1 MKKNNDTLKRAL
13 EEAARIE
20 IESLPEEKQILRP
33 YSDKFNKEM
42 ATLIGEEKTQNVR
55 RRPRVKLAAL
65 IAAVLVF
72 CLTISVGAVN
82 LIRLWSP
89 EWHEQMTEKVLNA
102 ATSEETLAFDEAI
115 SKSDD
120 LFAKSCVAQDDDAKV
135 LLDYS
140 EAYKVDVTD
149 EKDGYKFYLDSVVKA
164 QTKRL
169 RTVSGSIADASA
181 EFAYVIEDD
190 YYLIAEIS
198 RIDGKAITEEE
209 ISFQTDPVVAD
220 FNANRTNI
228 CLMDV
233 QKFVYEDGKIYCA
246 VKITEA
252 VIFADH
258 RLGVAFKDMDNID
271 NTWDLTSDI
280 AYVDTDGLPEFK
292 DSVEGTNIVVGFNID
307 EKFADK
313 EAAEEYAE
321 KYYWYNDFGG
331 FDYKK

>member
-1 MKKNNDTLKRAL
+1 MKKENTTLKKAL
-13 EEAARIE
+13 EEASKIE
-20 IESLPEEKQILRP
+20 LEALPEEKQIIRP
-33 YSDKFNKEM
+33 YSDKFQKEM
-42 ATLIGEEKTQNVR
+42 NTLIGKEETAVIRKK
-55 RRPRVKLAAL
+55 PRVKLAAI
-65 IAAVLVF
+65 IAAVLIV
-72 CLTISVGAVN
+72 CLAGTAGAAN

-89 EWHEQMTEKVLNA
+89 EWHEQIKENVMNA

-164 QTKRL
+164 QTKRM
-169 RTVSGSIADASA
+169 RRVSGSYADASA

-198 RIDGKAITEEE
+198 RLDGKAITEDE

-220 FNANRTNI
+220 FNPNRTSA
-228 CLMDV
+228 CLMDIE
-233 QKFVYEDGKIYCA
+233 KHVYEDGKIYCA

-252 VIFADH
+252 MIFADH

-271 NTWDLTSDI
+271 NTCYLESTI

-292 DSVEGTNIVVGFNID
+292 DSVEGTNIIVGFNID

-321 KYYWYNDFGG
+321 KYLWYNSFGG
-331 FDYKK
+331 FKFKK